1 MHAAHAAARPRW
13 RRQLLANFRSHSVTF
28 SHIRSLDGDFF
39 PRADVAVPS
48 SLPLSNDFELS
59 GQRLLAVTEEE
70 LQRLVLEG
78 LRGLLSTEPDMRIVA
93 TATDG
98 D

>member
-1 MHAAHAAARPRW
+1 
-13 RRQLLANFRSHSVTF
+13 
-28 SHIRSLDGDFF
+28 
-39 PRADVAVPS
+39 VPS